1 MDRKPTIGFISTW
14 PVYQGTTID
23 RYAHS
28 LIQGIGAAANERGCN
43 LLLGC
48 GFSVT
53 GNNPHNR
60 SFWPVPGPDVN
71 FVPVGPWNTDGLI
84 IVPDELTQGQ
94 SQYVRDLLASGFP
107 VIFTTPEGPG
117 PGKWLRLSS
126 LNLWQRMGESGAV
139 RLREPCPAMNL
150 FNQP

>member
-28 LIQGIGAAANERGCN
+28 LIQGVGAAANERG
-43 LLLGC
+43 
-48 GFSVT
+48 
-53 GNNPHNR
+53 
-60 SFWPVPGPDVN
+60 
-71 FVPVGPWNTDGLI
+71 
-84 IVPDELTQGQ
+84 
-94 SQYVRDLLASGFP
+94 
-107 VIFTTPEGPG
+107 
-117 PGKWLRLSS
+117 
-126 LNLWQRMGESGAV
+126 RMGESGAV